1 MDLYIYDVFTVP
13 PVSTTD
19 KVVTTS
25 MGISQHLALVT
36 YLFSTLF
43 TTSTTSAST
52 STNKHVHTQPDFKY
66 PRISTK
72 YTRNYYSTTSTP
84 RIQSKWYNEQDYWR
98 NIVSRELAFHLQTT
112 DVAQMTN
119 RLKFTSTSSNPF
131 KIEQGHIVDFLYSQC
146 CMKTSSSMISFTVTV
161 PSILMNISTE
171 HYSFQSSSLS
181 TFEAMQIIMCVLL
194 TIILLIL
201 VCFALKMLHAKRKRN
216 RENFIQRKEACEM
229 SSFKTRMRRHHVDR
243 DCYNLD
249 RDSDTMNDLLRST
262 QEGDKTFVSISL
274 KDRNFLRNENCRVT
288 TLADVHR
295 SDSIV

>member
-1 MDLYIYDVFTVP
+1 MDLYIYDAYTVS

-19 KVVTTS
+19 QVVTTN
-25 MGISQHLALVT
+25 MGMSQHLALVT

-43 TTSTTSAST
+43 TTSTASSTTST
-52 STNKHVHTQPDFKY
+52 SKQSYPQPEFRY
-66 PRISTK
+66 PRISSK
-72 YTRNYYSTTSTP
+72 YTRNYYSTTNTP

-112 DVAQMTN
+112 DVALMTK
-119 RLKFTSTSSNPF
+119 RLKFTSASSNPF
-131 KIEQGHIVDFLYSQC
+131 KIEQGHIIDFLHSQV
-146 CMKTSSSMISFTVTV
+146 KKSSFSLSVTV
-161 PSILMNISTE
+161 PSIFMNISTE
-171 HYSFQSSSLS
+171 NYSFQSSSLS
-181 TFEAMQIIMCVLL
+181 TFEVMQVVMFVLL
-194 TIILLIL
+194 TIILLLL

-216 RENFIQRKEACEM
+216 RESFVQRKDACEM

-274 KDRNFLRNENCRVT
+274 KDRFLRNENCRVT

-295 SDSIV
+295 SDSVV

>member
-1 MDLYIYDVFTVP
+1 MDLYIYDAYTVP

-19 KVVTTS
+19 KVVTTN
-25 MGISQHLALVT
+25 MGMSQHLALVT

-43 TTSTTSAST
+43 TTSTTSSTTSASKQ
-52 STNKHVHTQPDFKY
+52 SYPQPEFRY
-66 PRISTK
+66 PRISSK
-72 YTRNYYSTTSTP
+72 YTRNYYSTTNTP

-112 DVAQMTN
+112 DVAQMTK
-119 RLKFTSTSSNPF
+119 RFKFTSTSSNPF
-131 KIEQGHIVDFLYSQC
+131 KIEQGHIIDFLHSQV
-146 CMKTSSSMISFTVTV
+146 KKSSFSLSVTV
-161 PSILMNISTE
+161 PSIFMNISTE
-171 HYSFQSSSLS
+171 NYSFQSSSLS
-181 TFEAMQIIMCVLL
+181 TFEVMQVVMCVLL
-194 TIILLIL
+194 TIILLLL

-216 RENFIQRKEACEM
+216 RESFVQRKDACEM

-243 DCYNLD
+243 DCYSLD

-274 KDRNFLRNENCRVT
+274 KDRHFLHNENCRVT

-295 SDSIV
+295 SDSVV

>member
-1 MDLYIYDVFTVP
+1 MDLYIYDAYTVP

-19 KVVTTS
+19 KVVTTN
-25 MGISQHLALVT
+25 MGMSQHLALVT

-43 TTSTTSAST
+43 TTSTTSSTTST
-52 STNKHVHTQPDFKY
+52 SKQSYPQPEFSY
-66 PRISTK
+66 PRISSK
-72 YTRNYYSTTSTP
+72 YTRNLYHSTTNTP

-112 DVAQMTN
+112 DVAQMTK

-131 KIEQGHIVDFLYSQC
+131 KIEQGHIIDFLHSQV
-146 CMKTSSSMISFTVTV
+146 KKSSFSLSVTV
-161 PSILMNISTE
+161 PSIFMNISTE
-171 HYSFQSSSLS
+171 NYSFQSSSLS
-181 TFEAMQIIMCVLL
+181 TFEVMQVVMCVLL
-194 TIILLIL
+194 TIILLLL

-216 RENFIQRKEACEM
+216 RESFVQRKDACEM

-274 KDRNFLRNENCRVT
+274 KDRHFLHNENCRVT

-295 SDSIV
+295 SDSVV

>member
-1 MDLYIYDVFTVP
+1 MP

-19 KVVTTS
+19 KGVTTNIG
-25 MGISQHLALVT
+25 MSQHLALVT

-43 TTSTTSAST
+43 TTSTTSSTTST
-52 STNKHVHTQPDFKY
+52 SKQSYAQPEFRY
-66 PRISTK
+66 PRISSK
-72 YTRNYYSTTSTP
+72 YTRNYYSTTNTP

-112 DVAQMTN
+112 DVAQMTK

-131 KIEQGHIVDFLYSQC
+131 KIEQGHIIDFLHSQC
-146 CMKTSSSMISFTVTV
+146 CMKRSSSTISLTVTV
-161 PSILMNISTE
+161 PSIFMNISTE
-171 HYSFQSSSLS
+171 HYSVQSSSLS
-181 TFEAMQIIMCVLL
+181 TFEVMQVVMCVLL
-194 TIILLIL
+194 TIILLLL
-201 VCFALKMLHAKRKRN
+201 VCFALKMLYAKRKRN
-216 RENFIQRKEACEM
+216 RENFIQRKDACEM

-274 KDRNFLRNENCRVT
+274 KDRHFLHNENCRVT

-295 SDSIV
+295 SDSVV

>member
-1 MDLYIYDVFTVP
+1 MDLYIYDTFTVP

-19 KVVTTS
+19 KVVTTN
-25 MGISQHLALVT
+25 MGMSQHLALVT

-43 TTSTTSAST
+43 TTSTTSSTTST
-52 STNKHVHTQPDFKY
+52 SKQSYAQPEFRY
-66 PRISTK
+66 PRISSK
-72 YTRNYYSTTSTP
+72 YTRNYYSTTNTP

-112 DVAQMTN
+112 DVAQMTK

-131 KIEQGHIVDFLYSQC
+131 KIEQGHIIDFLHSQC
-146 CMKTSSSMISFTVTV
+146 CMKKSSSTISLTVTV
-161 PSILMNISTE
+161 PSIFMNISTE

-181 TFEAMQIIMCVLL
+181 TFEVMQVVMCVLL
-194 TIILLIL
+194 TIILLLL
-201 VCFALKMLHAKRKRN
+201 VCFALKMLYAKKKRN
-216 RENFIQRKEACEM
+216 RENFIQRKDACEM
-229 SSFKTRMRRHHVDR
+229 SSFKTRMHRHHVDR

-274 KDRNFLRNENCRVT
+274 KDRHFLHNENCRVT

-295 SDSIV
+295 SDSVV

>member
-1 MDLYIYDVFTVP
+1 MDLYIYDAFTVP

-19 KVVTTS
+19 KVVTTN
-25 MGISQHLALVT
+25 MGMSQHLALVT

-43 TTSTTSAST
+43 TTSTTSSTAST
-52 STNKHVHTQPDFKY
+52 SKQSYAQPEFRY
-66 PRISTK
+66 PRISSK
-72 YTRNYYSTTSTP
+72 YTRNYYSTTNTP

-98 NIVSRELAFHLQTT
+98 NIVSRQLAFHLQTT
-112 DVAQMTN
+112 DVAQMTK

-131 KIEQGHIVDFLYSQC
+131 KIEQGHIIDFLHSQC
-146 CMKTSSSMISFTVTV
+146 CMKKSSSTVSLFVTV
-161 PSILMNISTE
+161 PSIFMNISTE
-171 HYSFQSSSLS
+171 NYSFQSSSLS
-181 TFEAMQIIMCVLL
+181 TFEVMQVVMCVLL
-194 TIILLIL
+194 TIILLLL

-216 RENFIQRKEACEM
+216 RESFVQRKDACEM

-274 KDRNFLRNENCRVT
+274 KDRPFLHNENCRVT

-295 SDSIV
+295 SDSVV